1 MLYIKVQKKA
11 GWLLVIVINK
21 KLWGCR
27 FYLYSPIAHFLL
39 YLPSMS
45 LFYSHLVRHFNKQK
59 QYVFVLAFLSVLS
72 VSTIQAIDLR
82 SDTIDILHTSITL
95 DMSDFA
101 AKNLVAKTTITI
113 EAKKEGVTSIGLDLL
128 KLQVDS
134 VYFNQTKV
142 AFSYDDSLIAIAF
155 PTVLNRLQQAA
166 ISVYYHGTPY
176 QNPADF
182 GGFYW
187 TSQYAFNI
195 GVSFI
200 ANPHNYGKVWFPCF
214 DNFVERSTF
223 SFKVTTDD
231 TRSAFCNGQLDSVQ
245 TLPNLNKV
253 HYWQMNEPIPSY
265 LACVAVSDYASV
277 NDTLHGAYGVK
288 PVLLAARAADTTKL
302 KNSFTNLKSA
312 YHIFEDLF
320 GPYQFNKVGYSVVP
334 FNAGA
339 MEHATNIAY
348 MQAVVNGFTQY
359 ENLMAHELSHH
370 WFGDLATCDRAEEMW
385 LNEGWASYCEAL
397 FYEKKYNRERG
408 LDFLRKAHEDVL
420 RLAHVKD
427 SSYLS
432 VSGVPAKYTYSTQ
445 SVYEKGAL
453 TVHAL
458 RSYMDDSLFFGC
470 VKSYLQAYAFKDVNS
485 IKLRDYLTS
494 CSGISLQDFF
504 SNWVFAPGF
513 THFSIAEKRIA
524 NKGNGQFEAT
534 LLIRQRIQNAPKFY
548 TQVPLEISFFGKNGE
563 VEKRKMMID
572 GECSQGVYLFA
583 FEPVFIAIDFD
594 EMLPDAIT
602 DEMRKITI
610 PNNFD
615 LMTAKMSVQVK
626 TNTDTTLFR
635 AEHHWVA
642 PDGKPNDIGGYLL
655 SDYRYWTFDGLW
667 SDDFRADAKLNYNG
681 SSNQNAGFLDN
692 TFINVSEDSLV
703 VLYRADPTM
712 MWSLSDSFRV
722 FAQSSKTDKIGYAM
736 VYGVQKGDYALGL
749 KRIDADN
756 STWQNNC
763 YPLSIAQPGA
773 VEGSFDVFPNP
784 TNSDEV
790 TVSISK
796 AGIFDK
802 CTIID
807 NLGNRVVERD
817 IAVDQEKFTIQLR
830 GLARGVY
837 IIILKTNK
845 GVVLSKK
852 LIKS

>member
-1 MLYIKVQKKA
+1 MSSFFTVLLNQLKWNNRYVFLIAVV
-11 GWLLVIVINK
+11 WLLDFQSAV
-21 KLWGCR
+21 
-27 FYLYSPIAHFLL
+27 
-39 YLPSMS
+39 
-45 LFYSHLVRHFNKQK
+45 
-59 QYVFVLAFLSVLS
+59 
-72 VSTIQAIDLR
+72 AIDLR
-82 SDTIDILHTSITL
+82 SDTIDILHTNISL

-101 AKNLVAKTTITI
+101 AKNLVAKTTLTI
-113 EAKKEGVTSIGLDLL
+113 EAKKDGVASIGLDLL

-155 PTVLNRLQQAA
+155 PTVLNSLQQAA
-166 ISVYYHGTPY
+166 ISVFYHGTPY

-223 SFKVTTDD
+223 SFQVTTDA
-231 TRSAFCNGQLDSVQ
+231 TRAAFCNGKLDSVQ
-245 TLPNLNKV
+245 NLVNTNKIF
-253 HYWQMNEPIPSY
+253 HWTMEEEIPSY
-265 LACVAVSDYASV
+265 LAGISVSDYASLS
-277 NDTLHGAYGVK
+277 DTIKGLNGTK

-432 VSGVPAKYTYSTQ
+432 VSGVPPKYTYSTQ

-458 RSYMDDSLFFGC
+458 RAYMGDSLFFGC

-485 IKLRDYLTS
+485 IKLRDYLTI

-504 SNWVFAPGF
+504 SNWVFSSGF
-513 THFSIAEKRIA
+513 THFSITDKQIT
-524 NKGNGQFEAT
+524 NKGNGQYEAT

-548 TQVPLEISFFGKNGE
+548 TNVPLEISFFGKNGE
-563 VEKRKMMID
+563 VEKKTIIID
-572 GECSQGVYLFA
+572 GECTQGAYMFS
-583 FEPVFIAIDFD
+583 FDPVFIALDFD

-602 DEMRKITI
+602 DEVRKITT
-610 PNNFD
+610 PANFD

-626 TNTDTTLFR
+626 SNSDTTLFR

-642 PDGKPNDIGGYLL
+642 PDVKLNGVEDYLL

-667 SDDFRADAKLNYNG
+667 SDSFNADVKLNYNG
-681 SSNQNAGFLDN
+681 SINQNAGFLDN
-692 TFINVSEDSLV
+692 SFIDVSEDSLV
-703 VLYRADPTM
+703 VLYRADPM
-712 MWSLSDSFRV
+712 KVWALADSFKV
-722 FAQSSKTDKIGYAM
+722 FVQSSKTDKIGYAM
-736 VYGVQKGDYALGL
+736 VYEMQKGDYAMALR
-749 KRIDADN
+749 RIGAN
-756 STWQNNC
+756 NRIWQNNC
-763 YPLSIAQPGA
+763 YPLSVAQSGEI
-773 VEGSFDVFPNP
+773 EGEF
-784 TNSDEV
+784 
-790 TVSISK
+790 
-796 AGIFDK
+796 
-802 CTIID
+802 
-807 NLGNRVVERD
+807 
-817 IAVDQEKFTIQLR
+817 
-830 GLARGVY
+830 
-837 IIILKTNK
+837 
-845 GVVLSKK
+845 
-852 LIKS
+852 

>member
-1 MLYIKVQKKA
+1 MQSHQI
-11 GWLLVIVINK
+11 
-21 KLWGCR
+21 R
-27 FYLYSPIAHFLL
+27 HFLL
-39 YLPSMS
+39 YLRAMS
-45 LFYSHLVRHFNKQK
+45 LLCLHLFRYFNFQ
-59 QYVFVLAFLSVLS
+59 QQLGLLLAFIFVWL
-72 VSTIQAIDLR
+72 TNTAQAIDLR
-82 SDTIDILHTSITL
+82 SDTIDILHTSISL
-95 DMSDFA
+95 DMSDFTS
-101 AKNLVAKTTITI
+101 KRLVAKTTLNI
-113 EAKKEGVTSIGLDLL
+113 EAKKDGVSSIGLDLL
-128 KLQVDS
+128 KLHVDS
-134 VYFNQTKV
+134 VYYNQSRV
-142 AFSYDDSLIAIAF
+142 PFSYDDTFINISF
-155 PTVLNRLQQAA
+155 PTVLNTHQRADVA
-166 ISVYYHGTPY
+166 VFYHGTPY

-223 SFKVTTDD
+223 SFQITTDN
-231 TRSAFCNGQLDSVQ
+231 TRSAFCNGQLDSVK
-245 TLPNLNKV
+245 TMPNLSKTY
-253 HYWQMNEPIPSY
+253 YWQMNEPIPSY

-277 NDTLHGAYGVK
+277 SDTLHGAYGMK
-288 PVLLAARAADTTKL
+288 PVLLAARSADTTKL
-302 KNSFTNLKSA
+302 KNSFTNLKTA

-397 FYEKKYNRERG
+397 FYEKKYNRERA

-420 RLAHVKD
+420 RLAHIKD

-432 VSGVPAKYTYSTQ
+432 VSGVPLKFTYSTQ

-458 RSYMDDSLFFGC
+458 RSYMGDSLFFGC

-504 SNWVFAPGF
+504 SNWVFASGF
-513 THFSIAEKRIA
+513 THFSITERQIT

-534 LLIRQRIQNAPKFY
+534 LLVRQRIQNAPKFY

-563 VEKRKMMID
+563 VEKREIRID
-572 GECSQGVYLFA
+572 GECTQGAYLFN
-583 FEPVFIAIDFD
+583 FEPVFIAIDYD

-602 DEMRKITI
+602 DEVRKIST
-610 PNNFD
+610 PANFD
-615 LMTAKMSVQVK
+615 LMTAKMAIQVK
-626 TNTDTTLFR
+626 ANTDTTLFR

-642 PDGKPNDIGGYLL
+642 PDAKPNGIEHFLL

-667 SDDFRADAKLNYNG
+667 SDDFSADAKLNYNG
-681 SSNQNAGFLDN
+681 SSNLNAGYLDN
-692 TFINVSEDSLV
+692 SFIDISEDSLV
-703 VLYRADPTM
+703 ILYRADPTM
-712 MWSLSDSFRV
+712 VWRLADSFKV

-736 VYGVQKGDYALGL
+736 VFGVKKGDYALGI
-749 KRIDADN
+749 KRLAANNLI
-756 STWQNNC
+756 WQNNC
-763 YPLSIAQPGA
+763 YPLSIAQPDA
-773 VEGSFDVFPNP
+773 LEGSFEVFPNP

-790 TVSISK
+790 NVSISK
-796 AGIFDK
+796 KGVFEK

-817 IAVDQEKFTIQLR
+817 IAADQDSFTIQLR

-837 IIILKTNK
+837 IIILKTKK